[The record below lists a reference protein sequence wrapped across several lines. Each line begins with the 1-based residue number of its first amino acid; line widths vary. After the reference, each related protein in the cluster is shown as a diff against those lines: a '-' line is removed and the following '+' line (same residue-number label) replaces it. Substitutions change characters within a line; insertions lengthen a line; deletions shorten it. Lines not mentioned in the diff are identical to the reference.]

1 MSLAPSSERSYAD
14 LVALVKVISQ
24 INRSLKLANVLETSL
39 GEILRVVGGAWG
51 CFLLLDPQKLAV
63 QIANPVGLDVSL
75 LDSLQRITLDPAR
88 IHDVADQSRQTEI
101 MVELGEQVKSTLM
114 AQSIQSFI
122 SIPLTARGWA
132 IGVLLLGMDERAPL
146 QPPGVDLLV
155 SIGEQVGMAV
165 ENARLHAAVNES
177 EAWHRAFIENS
188 PDAFLEGDF
197 NDRILYANDAA
208 CRLLE
213 LSREELG
220 QRTMSDFVVDQD
232 VRLADREKLFRD
244 GFLLGHQYKF
254 RTGTGKIKATS
265 SSTRLVRD
273 SQGNITSYQ
282 SIFRD
287 VTEHEH
293 LVTEI
298 TRRKQELEVL
308 NKIAEILAN
317 PLEVERVLDQICEQI
332 TFITNMESVAL
343 YVTDEK
349 QEVLNLTAYRGIS
362 ENLLSGVRQLG
373 LDDPITR
380 SIAVDGQV
388 IALDDVSFY
397 PGDGFAGPRL
407 EGYHAGI
414 CAPIKKRAKSLG
426 ALFIGS
432 KARTQFKPSDVDL
445 IANIA
450 AQIGGAL
457 ENVELYAQ
465 MTRRVRELE
474 GLAQLSA
481 ALVSTLDPSTIY
493 KLAVDWTYRLMH
505 ADICESRRLDQDTL
519 FRESVLL
526 RDRETF
532 YSEPIILGELYESL
546 VQARQPL
553 KISDAQTQLDVPPV
567 AREGL
572 ERASLRALLV
582 MPLALRETVFGTL
595 SVLYKEPHAWSPTE
609 IELLKTIAN
618 LTASALDN
626 AHLFQTVLSEQRKVQ
641 AIFDSGLSGLFATD
655 VEGFIVMFNRAAERI
670 TGWMQ
675 SDVLGKKWE
684 DIFASPAAGAPVEP
698 LINEALIRKQTAYV
712 SEGRFI
718 QTRDARVI
726 PVAKAVAPLFDEKGE
741 VTGAV
746 GAFWDLTREKQ
757 AEMEREHF
765 LTMFAHQLRSPL
777 TALLSAM
784 QLLERRGLS
793 KERRGEMLALV
804 KSEGARLQKFTHQFL
819 DMEGAFAVSGS
830 VQYET
835 VSLVDVIES
844 MVRRFRAS
852 SEGHDFDIQSPQPP
866 PLVWADQQRIEHI
879 LSNLLDNAV
888 IYSPAGTRVTVIVEL
903 LNDETV
909 QVAVQDQGPG
919 ISLAEQALVFER
931 FYRAARSQQRRVYGH
946 GLGLAIVREMV
957 TEMGGTIWIESRE
970 NHGAT
975 FHFTLRR
982 SQ

>member
-51 CFLLLDPQKLAV
+51 CFLLLDPQKLTV
-63 QIANPVGLDVSL
+63 QIANPIGLDVSL

-122 SIPLTARGWA
+122 SIPLTARGST
-132 IGVLLLGMDERAPL
+132 IGILLQGMDERAPL
-146 QPPGVDLLV
+146 QPPSVDLLV

-197 NDRILYANDAA
+197 DGRILYANDAA

-220 QRTMSDFVVDQD
+220 RRTISDFVVEEE
-232 VRLADREKLFRD
+232 VRIADREKLLRD
-244 GFLLGHQYKF
+244 GFLVGHQYKF
-254 RTGTGKIKATS
+254 RTGTGKIKVTS

-273 SQGNITSYQ
+273 SQGKITSFQ
-282 SIFRD
+282 SVFRD

-293 LVTEI
+293 LVAEI
-298 TRRKQELEVL
+298 TRRKQELEML

-332 TFITNMESVAL
+332 TSITNMESVAL
-343 YVTDEK
+343 YVTDEQ
-349 QEVLNLTAYRGIS
+349 QEFLNLAAYRGIS
-362 ENLLSGVRQLG
+362 ENLLSVVRQLG

-388 IALDDVSFY
+388 IALDDVSFF

-414 CAPIKKRAKSLG
+414 CAPIKKRDKSLG

-481 ALVSTLDPSTIY
+481 ALVSTLDPAAIY
-493 KLAVDWTYRLMH
+493 ELAVRWTFELMH
-505 ADICESRRLDQDTL
+505 ADICESRRLNGDKL
-519 FRESVLL
+519 FREAVLL
-526 RDRETF
+526 RDRES
-532 YSEPIILGELYESL
+532 YYNEPIVLGELYESL
-546 VQARQPL
+546 VQKRQPL
-553 KISDAQTQLDVPPV
+553 KISNVQTQFDVPLV
-567 AREGL
+567 ARDGL

-626 AHLFQTVLSEQRKVQ
+626 AQLFQTVSSEQRKVQ

-655 VEGFIVMFNRAAERI
+655 VDGFIVMFNRAAERI
-670 TGWMQ
+670 TGWMRN
-675 SDVLGKKWE
+675 DVVGKKWE
-684 DIFASPAAGAPVEP
+684 DILASPAAGAPVEP
-698 LINEALIRKQTAYV
+698 LINEALIRKQTAYIP
-712 SEGRFI
+712 EGRFI

-726 PVAKAVAPLFDEKGE
+726 PVAKAVAPLFDEKGK

-765 LTMFAHQLRSPL
+765 LTLFAHQLRSPL

-793 KERRGEMLALV
+793 KERRSEMLALV

-819 DMEGAFAVSGS
+819 DMEGAFAVSRS
-830 VQYET
+830 VQFET
-835 VSLVDVIES
+835 VALLDVIEG
-844 MVRRFRAS
+844 MILRFRAS
-852 SEGHDFDIQSPQPP
+852 SEGHAFCIQSAQPP

-888 IYSPAGTRVTVIVEL
+888 IYSPVGTRVTVIVKL
-903 LNDETV
+903 LDAETV
-909 QVAVQDQGPG
+909 QVSVQDQGPG
-919 ISLAEQALVFER
+919 IPLAEQALIFER

-946 GLGLAIVREMV
+946 GLGLAIVKEMV
-957 TEMGGTIWIESRE
+957 AEMDGTIWVESRE